1 MDPQSTVSP
10 AHAEV
15 FNPQSYSL
23 KNALGPQPA
32 QLKPDPNEATFQ
44 EETEV
49 ADSPSLLCHPG
60 YVDQPCLSDIA
71 AKHIFVPTHGGLVY
85 VSGHPVNNNYLESRS
100 EYSNR
105 QIRRQPITPATVA
118 ATGLAEV
125 RGREI
130 RVYARCDY
138 SNTFKAGN
146 RASQANSPSA
156 SQKNNYHNCEPKK
169 CLYPGLNGKRCS
181 QEITCAKVSE
191 HFVIHGITNK
201 HRDEAI
207 PCEWDGCSRGVV
219 RHNFV
224 RHIREKHL
232 GHVRSTTPK
241 KNADTALPERRIS

>member
-1 MDPQSTVSP
+1 MDLQSTVSP

-49 ADSPSLLCHPG
+49 VDSPSLLCHPG
-60 YVDQPCLSDIA
+60 YVDQPCLSVIA
-71 AKHIFVPTHGGLVY
+71 AEHIFVPTHGVCNDVYSVAQGTNQGLVY
-85 VSGHPVNNNYLESRS
+85 VSDHPMNNNYLESRDK
-100 EYSNR
+100 YSNR

-118 ATGLAEV
+118 ATGLTE
-125 RGREI
+125 
-130 RVYARCDY
+130 
-138 SNTFKAGN
+138 AGN

-156 SQKNNYHNCEPKK
+156 SQKNNYHNCEPKE

-201 HRDEAI
+201 HRDEVI